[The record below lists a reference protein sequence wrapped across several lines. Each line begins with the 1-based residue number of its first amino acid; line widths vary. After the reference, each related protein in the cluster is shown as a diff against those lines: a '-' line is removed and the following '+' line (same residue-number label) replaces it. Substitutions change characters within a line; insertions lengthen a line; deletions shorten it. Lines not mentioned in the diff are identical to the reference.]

1 MNQTLRESTATGLKI
16 PKSDPA
22 VRRTRLREFQAQ
34 LMDRMQAAQR
44 GTQLRVSQLGI
55 MIGQSRYL
63 LDLREAGEIVSAGN
77 MVRVPL
83 TKDWYLGLSNVR
95 GNLTSVVDLARF
107 DGGQPTVLDSSCRVV
122 AFAPSLAFNSGLL
135 VSQVLGLRNSSDME
149 TEFTA
154 DTEVGSAALENK
166 PWILATHRDQD
177 GKLWFELSLLML
189 VQNQEFLHVG
199 L

>member
-1 MNQTLRESTATGLKI
+1 MNQTLRESAATGLKV

-34 LMDRMQAAQR
+34 LMDRMQEAQR

-63 LDLREAGEIVSAGN
+63 LDLREAGEIVSAGH
-77 MVRVPL
+77 MVKVPL

-107 DGGQPTVLDSSCRVV
+107 DGGQATVLDSSCRVV

-135 VSQVLGLRNSSDME
+135 VSQVLGLRNSSEME
-149 TEFTA
+149 AEVTA
-154 DTEVGSAALENK
+154 DTNTGSTTLENK
-166 PWILATHRDQD
+166 PWIVAVHRDQD
-177 GKLWFELSLLML
+177 GKLWSELSLSML

>member
-1 MNQTLRESTATGLKI
+1 MNQTLHESTATGLEI
-16 PKSDPA
+16 PKSDPG

-34 LMDRMQAAQR
+34 LMERMQAAQR
-44 GTQLRVSQLGI
+44 GTQVRVSQLGI

-77 MVRVPL
+77 MVKVPL

-107 DGGQPTVLDSSCRVV
+107 DGAQATTLDSSCRVV

-149 TEFTA
+149 VELKA
-154 DTEVGSAALENK
+154 DTDSGGAALEAK
-166 PWILATHRDQD
+166 PWIVATHRDQD
-177 GKLWFELSLLML
+177 GKLWSELSLSML
-189 VQNQEFLHVG
+189 VRDQEFLHIG

>member
-1 MNQTLRESTATGLKI
+1 MNQTLRESAATGLKV

-34 LMDRMQAAQR
+34 LMDRMQEAQR

-63 LDLREAGEIVSAGN
+63 LDLREAGEIVSAGH
-77 MVRVPL
+77 MVKVPL

-107 DGGQPTVLDSSCRVV
+107 DGGQATVLDSSCRVV

-135 VSQVLGLRNSSDME
+135 VSQVLGLRNSSEME
-149 TEFTA
+149 AEVSA
-154 DTEVGSAALENK
+154 DTNAGSTGLEHK
-166 PWILATHRDQD
+166 PWIVAVHRDQD
-177 GKLWFELSLLML
+177 GKLWSELSLSML